1 VRLGYSLPTMISIS
15 LQLKKKAKT
24 TRLIT
29 VHLLI
34 LARLIMARL
43 LILAHLIMARLL
55 ILARLTMARLLILAR
70 LIMAHLVTEG
80 LITHPIT
87 TRRT

>member
-1 VRLGYSLPTMISIS
+1 MLSRVRLGYNLPTMISIS

-34 LARLIMARL
+34 LARLIMA
-43 LILAHLIMARLL
+43 HLL
-55 ILARLTMARLLILAR
+55 ILARLTMVRLLILAR

-80 LITHPIT
+80 LTTHPIT

>member
-1 VRLGYSLPTMISIS
+1 MLSRARLGYNLPTMISIS
-15 LQLKKKAKT
+15 LHLKEKTKT

-34 LARLIMARL
+34 LGRLIMA
-43 LILAHLIMARLL
+43 H
-55 ILARLTMARLLILAR
+55 LLILAR
-70 LIMAHLVTEG
+70 LIMVHLIMAHLITESPT
-80 LITHPIT
+80 THPIT